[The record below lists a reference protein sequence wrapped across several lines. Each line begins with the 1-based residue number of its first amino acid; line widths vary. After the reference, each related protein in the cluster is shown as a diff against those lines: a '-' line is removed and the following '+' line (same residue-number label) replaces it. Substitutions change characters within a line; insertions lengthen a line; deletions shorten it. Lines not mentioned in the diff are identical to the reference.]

1 MHPRSL
7 SISRASRR
15 TQPLSR
21 GSLRGDER
29 GVVSDERGSAPLEF
43 IVVGLLLLVPLVY
56 LIASLGVIQSHALG
70 VESGARHLARA
81 IAMAPDEASA
91 DARAAAILRTTADEY
106 GIDARGIDVGFT
118 CVPAGGACPRAGATM
133 VVSVAARVPLP
144 LVPPVL
150 GLDRIASVPVSATAV
165 HKVSR
170 FWGAE

>member
-1 MHPRSL
+1 MHPPKPSTSGAR
-7 SISRASRR
+7 RAKTRDL
-15 TQPLSR
+15 P
-21 GSLRGDER
+21 GD
-29 GVVSDERGSAPLEF
+29 DRGSAPLEF

-56 LIASLGVIQSHALG
+56 LIASLGVIQSNALG

-81 IAMAPDEASA
+81 IAMAPDAATA
-91 DARAAAILRTTADEY
+91 DARAAAILQTTAAEY
-106 GIDARGIDVGFT
+106 GIAAGSIDVGFA

-133 VVSVAARVPLP
+133 IVSVAARVTLP

-150 GLDRIASVPVSATAV
+150 GLDHIASVPVSATAV

>member
-1 MHPRSL
+1 MHPRKRST
-7 SISRASRR
+7 SA
-15 TQPLSR
+15 R
-21 GSLRGDER
+21 GGGGAGGICRLAAA
-29 GVVSDERGSAPLEF
+29 GVARDERGSAPLEF

-81 IAMAPDEASA
+81 IAMAPDAASA
-91 DARAAAILRTTADEY
+91 DARASAILRTTAEEY
-106 GIDARGIDVGFT
+106 GIDAGSIAIDFA

-133 VVSVAARVPLP
+133 IVSVVARAQLP

-170 FWGAE
+170 FWGVE

>member
-1 MHPRSL
+1 MHPPRPST
-7 SISRASRR
+7 S
-15 TQPLSR
+15 
-21 GSLRGDER
+21 GLRGTGVR
-29 GVVSDERGSAPLEF
+29 GLRRVATGNLQRDERGSAPLEF
-43 IVVGLLLLVPLVY
+43 IVVGLLMLVPLVY

-81 IAMAPDEASA
+81 IAMAPDAATA

-106 GIDARGIDVGFT
+106 GIDAASIEIGFT
-118 CVPAGGACPRAGATM
+118 CTPAGGACPRAGATM
-133 VVSVAARVPLP
+133 IVSVVARAQLP

-150 GLDRIASVPVSATAV
+150 GLDRIASVPVTGTAV

>member
-1 MHPRSL
+1 MHQPRPSTRRVR
-7 SISRASRR
+7 RATARDL
-15 TQPLSR
+15 P
-21 GSLRGDER
+21 G
-29 GVVSDERGSAPLEF
+29 DERGSAPLEF

-81 IAMAPDEASA
+81 IAMAPDAAAAEARASA
-91 DARAAAILRTTADEY
+91 ILHSTASEY
-106 GIDARGIDVGFT
+106 GISAGSIDVGFA

-133 VVSVAARVPLP
+133 IVSVAARVPLP

-150 GLDRIASVPVSATAV
+150 GLDHIASVPVSATAV

>member
-1 MHPRSL
+1 MRPPKPS
-7 SISRASRR
+7 SEN
-15 TQPLSR
+15 
-21 GSLRGDER
+21 RGDLR
-29 GVVSDERGSAPLEF
+29 RDDRGSAPLEF

-81 IAMAPDEASA
+81 IAMAPDAASA
-91 DARAAAILRTTADEY
+91 DARAAAIVRTTADEY
-106 GIDARGIDVGFT
+106 GMDATSIDVEFM
-118 CVPAGGACPRAGATM
+118 CLPSGGPCPRAGATM
-133 VVSVAARVPLP
+133 VVSVDGRVPLP
-144 LVPPVL
+144 LIPPVL